1 MVRDKRSK
9 LWPSRRVLWG
19 AAVSIYVQRIRPA
32 PLTIE
37 HPLEYIHQRDCN
49 RVPAP
54 KLLTKNHIYDIH
66 FSRKTAI
73 RCQIKISQCT
83 STRQEFDGNDAG
95 ARPDE
100 AISRGKIKIEA
111 TPVKVHADA
120 AIVFPLIDAATLEGA
135 TVVDNLGDDVVALSL
150 FEDSDYGPV
159 QAYQTTPPV
168 NMCPPSTAHP
178 SQAQESQ
185 AAASYNNHALS
196 NQVESTGFY
205 GHQLPISSS
214 AAPASSCGSV
224 ADSDD
229 STAASAT
236 ASGPV
241 AEAPLKSGLVT
252 ATCLVRTR
260 IPSEYCDET
269 LSLLLY
275 SNDEDDEEHLALVY
289 GYGADKNIWSN
300 SLEKA
305 IPGETEKD
313 RRTRGATVPLPNT
326 DAVVDANGEQTPPL
340 ARIHSCCFTGE
351 TIGSNRCDCREQLVE
366 AMKRMSDES
375 RGVILYLK
383 QEGRGIGLKEKMRAY
398 NLIDQGF
405 DTHTAN
411 IELGHPADARTYKI
425 ATAILRDLQ
434 IPTVRLLTNNPH
446 KVESVV
452 HDGVVVSERV
462 PMIPASWSSTDRAVL
477 DRDEY
482 LVTKVQKMGH
492 ILDIPNQ
499 FLNSGAVTPN
509 SAA

>member
-1 MVRDKRSK
+1 
-9 LWPSRRVLWG
+9 
-19 AAVSIYVQRIRPA
+19 
-32 PLTIE
+32 
-37 HPLEYIHQRDCN
+37 
-49 RVPAP
+49 
-54 KLLTKNHIYDIH
+54 
-66 FSRKTAI
+66 
-73 RCQIKISQCT
+73 
-83 STRQEFDGNDAG
+83 
-95 ARPDE
+95 
-100 AISRGKIKIEA
+100 
-111 TPVKVHADA
+111 
-120 AIVFPLIDAATLEGA
+120 
-135 TVVDNLGDDVVALSL
+135 
-150 FEDSDYGPV
+150 
-159 QAYQTTPPV
+159 
-168 NMCPPSTAHP
+168 MCPPSSAHP
-178 SQAQESQ
+178 SQAQEPQ
-185 AAASYNNHALS
+185 AAAAYNNHALS
-196 NQVESTGFY
+196 NQDEPTGFY

-214 AAPASSCGSV
+214 AAPSSSCGSSV

-241 AEAPLKSGLVT
+241 SDAPLKSGLVT

-289 GYGADKNIWSN
+289 GYGSEKNIWSN
-300 SLEKA
+300 SLEKS

-446 KVESVV
+446 KVESVI